1 MNTMK
6 NDLATPR
13 PWQIQN
19 TLESTII
26 ANIDGPDGG
35 HTDFHYDVIC
45 ELNTDG
51 VDYDANAELI
61 VRAVNNFDALLDA
74 SQSAYAVL
82 STLRLILKPE
92 DWDIVEPIKEKLE
105 NAIANA
111 EK

>member
-1 MNTMK
+1 MK

-19 TLESTII
+19 TLEATII

-74 SQSAYAVL
+74 LKSA
-82 STLRLILKPE
+82 RDILIENRIIKSEVSLKIAE
-92 DWDIVEPIKEKLE
+92 AIKNVEK
-105 NAIANA
+105 
-111 EK
+111 